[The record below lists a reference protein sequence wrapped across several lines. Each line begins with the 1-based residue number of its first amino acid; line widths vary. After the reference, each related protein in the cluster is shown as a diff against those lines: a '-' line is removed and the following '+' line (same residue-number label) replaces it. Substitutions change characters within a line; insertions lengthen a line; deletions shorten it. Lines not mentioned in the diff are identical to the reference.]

1 MTIDKGTY
9 PEIATDA
16 LGRLVKDAPA
26 LKDMDVAAHLELRGS
41 ALKVM
46 GYLTR
51 RSTSAA
57 RSQPRRQSPTLEEI
71 DLRSFVVALVRGAFD
86 AIVNASIKQMEAYA
100 EPLEDVAQTV
110 DRFTQEADD
119 RYLPRR
125 QQWVAREVLTGIY
138 RINRGTWDRARRPL
152 PQNGP
157 DGRGRAH

>member
-26 LKDMDVAAHLELRGS
+26 LKDMEVAAQLELRRS

-57 RSQPRRQSPTLEEI
+57 RLQPRGQSRTLEEI
-71 DLRSFVVALVRGAFD
+71 DLRSFVVALVRGTFD
-86 AIVNASIKQMEAYA
+86 AVVNASIQQMEAHA
-100 EPLEDVAQTV
+100 ELLKEVAQTV

-119 RYLPRR
+119 RYLSRR
-125 QQWVAREVLTGIY
+125 QQFVAREVLTGIY
-138 RINRGTWDRARRPL
+138 RINRGTWDPARRLL
-152 PQNGP
+152 PQNGA
-157 DGRGRAH
+157 DGRGSAR